1 MSSDD
6 YILLVEP
13 DEDLRDTLVE
23 FLYEE
28 GYASCAAS
36 TGAEALSFVEAAP
49 APCLVLIDEQALEG
63 GDAGLV
69 RALRELPTLAHTP
82 MCALAHNDRL
92 APLEFDDVMKKPIDV
107 RDLLRVI
114 DRWCRK
120 GSSAMTSAP
129 S

>member
-36 TGAEALSFVEAAP
+36 TGAEALSFLDAAP
-49 APCLVLIDEQALEG
+49 PPCLVLIDEHATEDTTQ
-63 GDAGLV
+63 
-69 RALRELPTLAHTP
+69 
-82 MCALAHNDRL
+82 
-92 APLEFDDVMKKPIDV
+92 
-107 RDLLRVI
+107 
-114 DRWCRK
+114 
-120 GSSAMTSAP
+120 GS
-129 S
+129 

>member
-6 YILLVEP
+6 YILIVEP

-36 TGAEALSFVEAAP
+36 TGAEALSFLGAAP
-49 APCLVLIDEQALEG
+49 APCLVLVDEHATEG
-63 GDAGLV
+63 RDAGLV
-69 RALRELPTLAHTP
+69 TALRALPALAHIP
-82 MCALAHNDRL
+82 ICALAANERL

-107 RDLLRVI
+107 RDLLRVV
-114 DRWCRK
+114 DHWCRK
-120 GSSAMTSAP
+120 GFSETTSAP